1 MTKKT
6 STPHEM
12 AEEEFCEKH
21 EQPMWK
27 NEMKCGGCCEEEAAA
42 LAAAARA
49 ARAVAEAAA
58 ARVTVTKYQV
68 FVDNFSG
75 FTWVPALGADTLAE
89 TVEAIQNRPGHS
101 QHWMYYIYALH
112 ESRVPLW
119 GTKPDVYRHV
129 KAVAGSL
136 VEPALLQ
143 RCRGGME
150 YALTTWSG
158 PPDWLF
164 CDII

>member
-1 MTKKT
+1 M
-6 STPHEM
+6 
-12 AEEEFCEKH
+12 
-21 EQPMWK
+21 
-27 NEMKCGGCCEEEAAA
+27 
-42 LAAAARA
+42 
-49 ARAVAEAAA
+49 
-58 ARVTVTKYQV
+58 TKYQV
-68 FVDNFSG
+68 FVDNLSG

-119 GTKPDVYRHV
+119 GTKPDVYRFV